1 MIHQYKF
8 GGQNIVLDVCSGGV
22 HVVDDLAY
30 DLISMFESHTK
41 EETVNKLTEKYSEEV
56 TRDEVMECWEQVG
69 KLKKAGMLFSEDSFE
84 PLQDELK

>member
-41 EETVNKLTEKYSEEV
+41 EEE
-56 TRDEVMECWEQVG
+56 
-69 KLKKAGMLFSEDSFE
+69 AGTASF
-84 PLQDELK
+84 PNFRNS

>member
-30 DLISMFESHTK
+30 DLISMFESHKK
-41 EETVNKLTEKYSEEV
+41 EDAVIELAEKYSE
-56 TRDEVMECWEQVG
+56 
-69 KLKKAGMLFSEDSFE
+69 
-84 PLQDELK
+84 